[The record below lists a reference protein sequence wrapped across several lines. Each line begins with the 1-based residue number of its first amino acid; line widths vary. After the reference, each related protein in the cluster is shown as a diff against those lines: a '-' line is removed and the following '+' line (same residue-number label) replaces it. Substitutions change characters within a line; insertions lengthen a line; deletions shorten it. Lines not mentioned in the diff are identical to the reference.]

1 MPPLL
6 DVDGRGASRPTMR
19 IKGLVVAVVIAL
31 VSGLLYQMA
40 IGRFDNKFTL
50 TVVADTI
57 GEGLAPGAEVK
68 FRGLPIGTVKS
79 LESTGYNQQRMLVE
93 LDPRQAHVLTTDTRA
108 RFTSSNVFGSAA
120 VELVSSGEGE
130 ALQPDQTL
138 VMETGTEAASITGL
152 LRQGQKIGKIFDSP
166 EVNHILAVFKRHTD
180 LTEPVARSI
189 IDFARILA
197 DSQTV
202 PFSETLAVLAGLVDG
217 LNDFVPLV
225 SLLNDLLDGLKFLSE
240 PDGPQRTTRVL
251 GEVGQLLSGVG
262 ELIARHLPWL
272 TPVITSIMNLAVPSM
287 YLFGSLAP
295 AYDRLSGLI
304 DRTSAAFPF
313 QNDRVRMQI
322 ELIMDTAPGLAS
334 ALPEAPR
341 EGR

>member
-6 DVDGRGASRPTMR
+6 VIDGRATSPRTLR
-19 IKGLVVAVVIAL
+19 FKGLIVAVVITVAAG
-31 VSGLLYQMA
+31 VLYQMA
-40 IGRFDNKFTL
+40 VGRFDNKFQL
-50 TVVADTI
+50 TVIADTI

-79 LESTGYNQQRMLVE
+79 LESTGFNQQRMQVE
-93 LDPRQAHVLTTDTRA
+93 LDPRQAHVLATDTRA
-108 RFTSSNVFGSAA
+108 QFTSSNVFGSAA
-120 VELVSSGEGE
+120 VELVSSGDGE
-130 ALQPDQTL
+130 ALRPNQTL
-138 VMETGTEAASITGL
+138 VMEAGAQAASITGL

-166 EVNHILAVFKRHTD
+166 EADHILAVFKRHTD

-217 LNDFVPLV
+217 INDFVPLI
-225 SLLNDLLDGLKFLSE
+225 SLLNDLLDGLAFLSE
-240 PDGPQRTTRVL
+240 ADGPQRTTRVL
-251 GEVGQLLSGVG
+251 GEIGKLLSGVG
-262 ELIARHLPWL
+262 ELIGKHLPWL
-272 TPVITSIMNLAVPSM
+272 TPVITSIMNLTVPGA

-304 DRTSAAFPF
+304 DRTSTAFPF

-334 ALPEAPR
+334 ALPETS
-341 EGR
+341 GDGG

>member
-6 DVDGRGASRPTMR
+6 DVDGRGASRPAMR
-19 IKGLVVAVVIAL
+19 VKGLIVAVAITL
-31 VSGLLYQMA
+31 VAGLLYQMA

-108 RFTSSNVFGSAA
+108 QFTSSNVFGSAA
-120 VELVSSGEGE
+120 VELVSSGDGE
-130 ALQPDQTL
+130 ALRPGQTL

-251 GEVGQLLSGVG
+251 GEIGQLLSGVG